1 MGWNLLILLSVIN
14 LIAIID
20 KTERVFVQLPRKP
33 DLLFF
38 PVISTVFANLCS
50 AILHRMKINKNVL
63 LFLAKIILHKCN
75 ITTGIVYVIRDF
87 QVCPET

>member
-33 DLLFF
+33 DFYYCFSQLFQ
-38 PVISTVFANLCS
+38 
-50 AILHRMKINKNVL
+50 
-63 LFLAKIILHKCN
+63 LFLLIYAQLYCI
-75 ITTGIVYVIRDF
+75 
-87 QVCPET
+87 E

>member
-1 MGWNLLILLSVIN
+1 
-14 LIAIID
+14 
-20 KTERVFVQLPRKP
+20 
-33 DLLFF
+33 
-38 PVISTVFANLCS
+38 
-50 AILHRMKINKNVL
+50 MKINKNVL